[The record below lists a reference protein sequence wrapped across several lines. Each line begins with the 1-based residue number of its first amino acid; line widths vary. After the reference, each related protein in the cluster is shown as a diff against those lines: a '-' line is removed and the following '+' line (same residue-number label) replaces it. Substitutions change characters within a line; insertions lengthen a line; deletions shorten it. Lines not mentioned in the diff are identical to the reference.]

1 VASNLH
7 KDLLTETERGNQ
19 HMRKVIITA
28 PAHPLLASRLH
39 QQGYDVRYAPAISYE
54 ELSAIIEDAE
64 GLIVTTRLRVDQGL
78 LEKAPQLKWIG
89 RLGSGMELIDTAY
102 AEKRGISCISTPE
115 GNRNAVA
122 EHTLGLLLCGL
133 NHIARSFDEVKKGL
147 WLRNENR
154 GTELT
159 GKTVGIIGFGNTGW
173 AFARLL
179 EIFDVTVLAHDK
191 YRSGFGNHYIRE
203 ASMQQVAAECEVL
216 SLHLPLTTET
226 KHLANAAFF
235 STLQAKP
242 YFISTCRGGVTDTS
256 ALISALEHGQ
266 IRGAALDVLE
276 NEKLGTYN
284 TAEEERLRFLTG
296 HPDVL
301 LTPHIAGYSFES
313 FEKMATALAD
323 KLEAKW
329 GQLTPP

>member
-1 VASNLH
+1 
-7 KDLLTETERGNQ
+7 
-19 HMRKVIITA
+19 MRKVIITA

-39 QQGYDVRYAPAISYE
+39 QQGYDVCDAPAISYE
-54 ELSAIIEDAE
+54 ELLDTIEDAD
-64 GLIVTTRLRVDQGL
+64 GLVVTTRIRVDKAL
-78 LEKAPQLKWIG
+78 LERATQLKWIG

-102 AEKRGISCISTPE
+102 AEQRGISCISTPE

-133 NHIARSFDEVKKGL
+133 NHIARSYDEVKRGL

-154 GTELT
+154 GTELA
-159 GKTVGIIGFGNTGW
+159 GKTVDIIGFGNTGW

-191 YRSGFGNHYIRE
+191 YRTGFGNHYIRE
-203 ASMQQVAAECEVL
+203 ASLEQLKAECEVV
-216 SLHLPLTTET
+216 SVHLPLTGET
-226 KHLANAAFF
+226 RHLANAAFF

-256 ALISALEHGQ
+256 AVISALEQGH

-276 NEKLGTYN
+276 NEKLHTY
-284 TAEEERLRFLTG
+284 TAAEEERLRSLTS

-313 FEKMATALAD
+313 FEKMAAALAD
-323 KLEAKW
+323 KLEILRNA
-329 GQLTPP
+329 